1 MTLGRAIADS
11 GGRRFCMTIGAGL
24 ISTALLVQG
33 YITESGYITLQLAT
47 VGVYIAA
54 NTAQKYT
61 EARYNN
67 GEIK

>member
-1 MTLGRAIADS
+1 MNLGQVIADS

-24 ISTALLVQG
+24 ISTTLLING
-33 YITESGYITLQLAT
+33 YLTESAYITLQLAT

-61 EARYNN
+61 NARYNN
-67 GEIK
+67 GEK

>member
-1 MTLGRAIADS
+1 MNLRQVIADS

-47 VGVYIAA
+47 VGAYIAG
-54 NTAQKYT
+54 NVVQKYT
-61 EARYNN
+61 DKRY
-67 GEIK
+67 GEK